1 MDLSLLSPPLWI
13 ELTAIVAGAIAGAV
27 FGASRGLDAVGI
39 AALAVVGGL
48 GGGVLRDVLLGTIP
62 LALTTPAYLYTA
74 AGAALIGMFFGSLVD
89 RLRLI
94 LASVDTVAL
103 GLFTIIGASRAL
115 LFNLPTVSAI
125 MLGVITGVGGG
136 LLLDLLV
143 GDTPPKAFR
152 RGAPYATAALVGA
165 ATFAFLTNATGLPD
179 NTVAAVAFLLV
190 CAIRAVGLWRGW
202 VTPGAV
208 DLTPSEI
215 RRHDPPA
222 DAGERRR

>member
-1 MDLSLLSPPLWI
+1 MDVSLLSPPLWI
-13 ELTAIVAGAIAGAV
+13 ELTAIVAGALAGAV

-39 AALAVVGGL
+39 AALAVLGGL

-62 LALTTPAYLYTA
+62 LALTTPSYLYTA
-74 AGAALIGMFFGSLVD
+74 AAAALIGMFFGSLVD
-89 RLRLI
+89 RLKLV
-94 LASVDTVAL
+94 LAIVDTIAL
-103 GLFTIIGASRAL
+103 GLFTLIGASRAE
-115 LFNLPTVSAI
+115 LFRLPTVSAI

-136 LLLDLLV
+136 LLLDVIV
-143 GDTPPKAFR
+143 GDVPPKALR

-165 ATFAFLTNATGLPD
+165 TTYVGLTNATELPE
-179 NTVAAVAFLLV
+179 NAISIAAFLLV

-208 DLTPSEI
+208 DLTPAEI

-222 DAGERRR
+222 SGVDSL